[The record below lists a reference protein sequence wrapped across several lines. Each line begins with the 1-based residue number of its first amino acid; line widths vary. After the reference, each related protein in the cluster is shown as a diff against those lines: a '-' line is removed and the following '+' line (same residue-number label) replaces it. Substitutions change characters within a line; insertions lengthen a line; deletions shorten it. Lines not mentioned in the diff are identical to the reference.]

1 MSTSVRFGARRRLG
15 RVGIVGA
22 AVLGALA
29 IVVPAQAGTPT
40 SASPGTTVAPAAVR
54 QADLRMHARPAT
66 GPLPKTGQRKH
77 AVSTRA
83 AAVAAPAAGTP
94 VASSQYPSVVGIV
107 EQWIDHFENGN
118 PVYYQG
124 VCTGTILNS
133 HAVLTTAGCEFGLP
147 GESTVVVA
155 GSSDLTDNTTGYA
168 IAVATTW
175 TDPNFNAA
183 ALNAGTTTV
192 PTGDAGVLV
201 LAWDLPSQYT
211 PMSQENQP
219 PAAGSQT
226 TMVGY
231 NLTPGSN
238 SIPLQAQTLQYQPTA
253 TCAALTG
260 FDASGMSCSSG
271 TNGAVVPDVCDGAN
285 GAPLIDSSGEVSGI
299 ADWGSECAAGNQY
312 VVSENTA
319 PFATDAYDFTNG
331 PLVARNQDFSG
342 DGHSDLLL
350 RGGSGALVE
359 YAGSGFVNDGHGG
372 FAGQFQI
379 GTGWNGFS
387 KLLRAQSWY
396 DGYDAVLA
404 VTPNGNLYEYDQD
417 PVNTGYTKP
426 TGKLIGTGWNVFTQ
440 IVEVQNWYGINTGP
454 ALLGVT
460 AGGDLR
466 IYSNDGNGNWLD
478 GGGTTIGTGWNV
490 FDTLLSVRGYNA
502 DWMPELI
509 GRTPSG
515 DLLLYS
521 GDGYGGWATGSGQQ
535 IGSGWNVFTR
545 IIAPG
550 DWSGDNNTDVLG
562 VLPNGDL
569 RMFTG
574 NGNHG
579 WLDPSGQTVGT
590 GFQIATALF

>member
-1 MSTSVRFGARRRLG
+1 MSTSGRFGARRRLG
-15 RVGIVGA
+15 RIGIVA
-22 AVLGALA
+22 TAVLGALA
-29 IVVPAQAGTPT
+29 LVVPAQASTPT
-40 SASPGTTVAPAAVR
+40 TSHGTTVAPAAVR
-54 QADLRMHARPAT
+54 QAELRMHARPAT
-66 GPLPKTGQRKH
+66 GPLPKTGQRKN
-77 AVSTRA
+77 AVSMRA
-83 AAVAAPAAGTP
+83 AAVPATAGSTP

-133 HAVLTTAGCEFGLP
+133 RAVLTTGGCELGLP
-147 GESTVVVA
+147 GENTVVVA
-155 GSSDLTDNTTGYA
+155 GSSDLTDSTTGYA
-168 IAVATTW
+168 VAVATTW
-175 TDPNFNAA
+175 TDPDFNAA
-183 ALNAGTTTV
+183 ALIAGTTKV
-192 PTGDAGVLV
+192 PDADAGVLE

-211 PMSQENQP
+211 PMYQENQA
-219 PAAGSQT
+219 PAANSQT

-231 NLTPGSN
+231 DLTPSST

-253 TCAALTG
+253 TCGTLAG
-260 FDASGMSCSSG
+260 FDASSMSCSSDTDG
-271 TNGAVVPDVCDGAN
+271 TAVPDVCDGAN

-312 VVSENTA
+312 VVSDNTA
-319 PFATDAYDFTNG
+319 PFAAEAYDSSNV

-359 YAGSGFVNDGHGG
+359 YAGSGFVNDGNGG

-379 GTGWNGFS
+379 GSGWNGFS
-387 KLLRAQSWY
+387 KLLRAQAWY
-396 DGYDAVLA
+396 QGYDAVLA

-417 PVNTGYTKP
+417 TTNTGYTVS
-426 TGKLIGTGWNVFTQ
+426 TGKLIGTGWNAFTQ

-460 AGGDLR
+460 ANGDLR
-466 IYSNDGNGNWLD
+466 IYSNDGDGNWLD
-478 GGGTTIGTGWNV
+478 GGGTTIGVGWNV
-490 FDTLLSVRGYNA
+490 FDTLVSLRGFDSN
-502 DWMPELI
+502 WTPELI
-509 GRTPSG
+509 GRTPNG
-515 DLLLYS
+515 DLFLYS
-521 GDGYGGWATGSGQQ
+521 DDGYGGWSGGAGQQ
-535 IGSGWNVFTR
+535 IGGGWNVFTR

-550 DWSGDNNTDVLG
+550 DWSGDNNTDLMG

-569 RMFTG
+569 RLFTG

-579 WLDPSGQTVGT
+579 WLDSSGQTIGT